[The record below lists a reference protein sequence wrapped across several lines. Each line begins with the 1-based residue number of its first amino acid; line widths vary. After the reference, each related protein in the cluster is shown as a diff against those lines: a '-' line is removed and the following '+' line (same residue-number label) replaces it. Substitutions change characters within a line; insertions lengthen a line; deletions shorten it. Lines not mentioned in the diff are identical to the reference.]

1 MARIYISPKM
11 IAIMA
16 ENAKTSTEMELL
28 LKLVKNTAHPYQI
41 GWLQGKI
48 ERMKQ
53 QETKNND

>member
-1 MARIYISPKM
+1 M

-16 ENAKTSTEMELL
+16 ENAKTSTEMESL